1 MASTS
6 TELDHLDPA
15 TAHKIATAKQL
26 KDTADQAFKAGK
38 TKDGEYLTLFC
49 VQLEGLTRR

>member
-6 TELDHLDPA
+6 SYLDLDPA

-26 KDTADQAFKAGK
+26 KDTADQAFKVGK
-38 TKDGEYLTLFC
+38 TKDGEYPRLSRVL
-49 VQLEGLTRR
+49 R

>member
-6 TELDHLDPA
+6 AEFDLDPA

-38 TKDGEYLTLFC
+38 TKDGKFLGYYY
-49 VQLEGLTRR
+49 GL

>member
-1 MASTS
+1 MASTA
-6 TELDHLDPA
+6 LNLDPA

-38 TKDGEYLTLFC
+38 TKDGEYLRPFC
-49 VQLEGLTRR
+49 VLRWKLTR

>member
-1 MASTS
+1 MASTAVN
-6 TELDHLDPA
+6 LDPA

-38 TKDGEYLTLFC
+38 TKDGEYLRLFC
-49 VQLEGLTRR
+49 VLR